1 MLRCGSRTLDL
12 THPQIMGVLN
22 VTPDSFSDG
31 GQLFKHHQLDLQQV
45 LDRAAAMKAA
55 GAVVLD
61 VGGESPRP
69 GAAAVSEAEEL
80 RRVIPVI
87 EALQSMDIIV
97 SVDTRHAAVAAAA
110 VEAGV
115 HLINDVSAGADADM
129 LELVAVS
136 GVGYALMHMQGTP
149 QHMQDAPHYD
159 NVVTEV
165 RDFLAMRVSCCLAAG
180 ITRDQLII
188 DPGFGFGKTVAHN
201 LQLLSCLEE
210 LRVDDIPMLVGL
222 SRKSTIG
229 AVTGRDVEDR
239 VYGSVTAA
247 VLAAERGAKLI
258 RVHDVGPTMDGL
270 KLLAA
275 IASHGDGEGSNKA
288 QG

>member
-61 VGGESPRP
+61 VGGESTRP